1 MAFVN
6 ALRPLRL
13 FLGELCGQKLLFVRD
28 ENQKTLIAK
37 LAKERPQRTQRNST
51 QAQLRDSRP
60 ETMKAI
66 RVQHT
71 GGPEVM
77 ELAEVP
83 VPQAKPT
90 EAVVKVAVA
99 GVNSIDGYFR
109 DGKFRT
115 PLPFI
120 PGQEGVGVVTAVGA
134 NTKTVKVGDRVAWS
148 GTLGSY
154 AEFVAAE
161 EEHLVP
167 VPAAITDERAAA
179 SMMQG
184 LTAHYLVND
193 AHKLKAGETALVH
206 AAAGGVGL
214 LLVQL
219 AHAIGARVI
228 GTASSEEKAQLAR
241 EAGADEVV
249 VFTQQD
255 FESEVKR
262 LTGGKGV
269 EVVYD
274 GVGKATF
281 EKNLNVMRL
290 RGMLVLY
297 GMSSGPVPPVDPA
310 KLSEKGSLYM
320 ARTTL
325 AHFTATREELLARTS
340 DLFRMIADGK
350 LKVKIAK
357 TYPLAEAAQAHR
369 DMESRK
375 IAGKLLLVL

>member
-1 MAFVN
+1 
-6 ALRPLRL
+6 
-13 FLGELCGQKLLFVRD
+13 
-28 ENQKTLIAK
+28 
-37 LAKERPQRTQRNST
+37 
-51 QAQLRDSRP
+51 
-60 ETMKAI
+60 
-66 RVQHT
+66 
-71 GGPEVM
+71 M
-77 ELAEVP
+77 ELVEIP
-83 VPQAKPT
+83 TPQPKAA
-90 EAVVKVAVA
+90 EAVVKVNIA
-99 GVNSIDGYFR
+99 GVNSIDGQFR
-109 DGKFRT
+109 DGRLRT

-120 PGQEGVGVVTAVGA
+120 PGQEGAGVVTAVGA
-134 NTKTVKVGDRVAWS
+134 QAKFVKVGDRVAWS

-154 AEFVAAE
+154 AQQVAVP

-167 VPAAITDERAAA
+167 VPASISDEQATAA
-179 SMMQG
+179 MVHG

-214 LLVQL
+214 LLVQM
-219 AHAIGARVI
+219 ARVIGARVI
-228 GTASSEEKAQLAR
+228 GTVSSEDKGKLAR
-241 EAGADEVV
+241 EAGADAVI
-249 VFTQQD
+249 VFTKQD
-255 FESEVKR
+255 FELEVKR

-269 EVVYD
+269 DVVYD

-340 DLFRMIADGK
+340 ALFAMIADGK
-350 LKVKIAK
+350 LKLRIAK
-357 TYPLAEAAQAHR
+357 KYPLAEAAQAHR
-369 DMESRK
+369 DMEARK
-375 IAGKLLLVL
+375 LAGKILLVP

>member
-1 MAFVN
+1 
-6 ALRPLRL
+6 
-13 FLGELCGQKLLFVRD
+13 
-28 ENQKTLIAK
+28 
-37 LAKERPQRTQRNST
+37 
-51 QAQLRDSRP
+51 
-60 ETMKAI
+60 MKAI

-77 ELAEVP
+77 ELAEVS
-83 VPQAKPT
+83 VPQPKPG
-90 EAVVKVAVA
+90 EAVVEVHVA
-99 GVNSIDGYFR
+99 GVNSIDAQFR
-109 DGKFRT
+109 DGRLRT

-120 PGQEGVGVVTAVGA
+120 PGQEGAGLVIAVGPNA
-134 NTKTVKVGDRVAWS
+134 KLLRVGDRVAWS

-154 AEFVAAE
+154 AEYVAAPE
-161 EEHLVP
+161 DHLVP
-167 VPAAITDERAAA
+167 VPASITDEQAAA
-179 SMMQG
+179 VMMHG

-214 LLVQL
+214 LLVQM

-228 GTASSEEKAQLAR
+228 GTASSEDKAKLAR

-249 VFTQQD
+249 VFTKQD
-255 FESEVKR
+255 FEAEVKR

-269 EVVYD
+269 DVVYD

-340 DLFRMIADGK
+340 ALFTMIAEGK
-350 LKVKIAK
+350 LKLRIAK
-357 TYPLAEAAQAHR
+357 TYPLAEAPQAHR
-369 DMESRK
+369 DMEARK
-375 IAGKLLLVL
+375 IAGKLLLIP

>member
-1 MAFVN
+1 
-6 ALRPLRL
+6 
-13 FLGELCGQKLLFVRD
+13 
-28 ENQKTLIAK
+28 
-37 LAKERPQRTQRNST
+37 
-51 QAQLRDSRP
+51 
-60 ETMKAI
+60 MKAI

-77 ELAEVP
+77 ELVEFP
-83 VPQAKPT
+83 VPQAKFG
-90 EAVVKVAVA
+90 EAVVKVSVA
-99 GVNSIDGYFR
+99 GLNSIDGHFR
-109 DGKFRT
+109 DGSLRT

-120 PGQEGVGVVTAVGA
+120 PGQEGSGVVSSTGSNVQ
-134 NTKTVKVGDRVAWS
+134 TVKVGDRVAWS
-148 GTLGSY
+148 GALGSY
-154 AEFVAAE
+154 AEYVAASADI
-161 EEHLVP
+161 LVP
-167 VPAAITDERAAA
+167 VPATVTDQQAAA
-179 SMMQG
+179 AMMHG

-214 LLVQL
+214 LLVQM
-219 AHAIGARVI
+219 ARMIGARVI
-228 GTASSEEKAQLAR
+228 GTASSQEKADLAR
-241 EAGADEVV
+241 SAGADEVI

-255 FESEVKR
+255 FDAEVKR

-269 EVVYD
+269 DVVYD

-325 AHFTATREELLARTS
+325 AHFTATREELLARS
-340 DLFRMIADGK
+340 GALFEMITNGK
-350 LKVKIAK
+350 LKLRIAK
-357 TYPLAEAAQAHR
+357 TYSLAEAAQAHR
-369 DMESRK
+369 DMEARK
-375 IAGKLLLVL
+375 IAGKLLLIP

>member
-1 MAFVN
+1 
-6 ALRPLRL
+6 
-13 FLGELCGQKLLFVRD
+13 
-28 ENQKTLIAK
+28 
-37 LAKERPQRTQRNST
+37 
-51 QAQLRDSRP
+51 
-60 ETMKAI
+60 MKAI

-77 ELAEVP
+77 ELADLP
-83 VPQAKPT
+83 VPQPKPA
-90 EAVVKVAVA
+90 EALVKVSAA
-99 GVNSIDGYFR
+99 GVNSIDVQFR
-109 DGKFRT
+109 DGRLRT
-115 PLPFI
+115 PVPFI
-120 PGQEGVGVVTAVGA
+120 PGQEGAGVVTAVGPQA
-134 NTKTVKVGDRVAWS
+134 KTVKVGDRVAWS

-154 AEFVAAE
+154 AEFVAAP

-167 VPAAITDERAAA
+167 VPASVTDEQAAA
-179 SMMQG
+179 VMMHG

-193 AHKLKAGETALVH
+193 AHKLKAGETALIH

-214 LLVQL
+214 LLVEF

-228 GTASSEEKAQLAR
+228 GTVSSDDKAALAR
-241 EAGADEVV
+241 EAGADEVI
-249 VFTQQD
+249 VFTRQD

-269 EVVYD
+269 DVVYD
-274 GVGKATF
+274 GVGKDTF

-325 AHFTATREELLARTS
+325 AHFTATRDELIARTS
-340 DLFRMIADGK
+340 ALFSMIAEGK
-350 LKVKIAK
+350 LKVRIAK
-357 TYPLAEAAQAHR
+357 KYPLAEAAQSHR
-369 DMESRK
+369 DLESRT
-375 IAGKLLLVL
+375 IAGKLLLIP

>member
-1 MAFVN
+1 MV
-6 ALRPLRL
+6 
-13 FLGELCGQKLLFVRD
+13 EK
-28 ENQKTLIAK
+28 
-37 LAKERPQRTQRNST
+37 
-51 QAQLRDSRP
+51 
-60 ETMKAI
+60 MKAI
-66 RVQHT
+66 RVQRT

-83 VPQAKPT
+83 TLQPKPT
-90 EAVVKVAVA
+90 EVVVKVSVA
-99 GVNSIDGYFR
+99 GVNSIDVQFR
-109 DGKFRT
+109 DGRLRM

-120 PGQEGVGVVTAVGA
+120 PGQEGAGAVSAVGTQA
-134 NTKTVKVGDRVAWS
+134 KLLKAGDRVAWS

-154 AEFVAAE
+154 AEYVAAA

-167 VPAAITDERAAA
+167 LPATITDEQAVAA
-179 SMMQG
+179 MMHG

-193 AHKLKAGETALVH
+193 AHKLKTGETALVH

-228 GTASSEEKAQLAR
+228 GTVSSEDKAKLAR
-241 EAGADEVV
+241 EAGADDVI
-249 VFTQQD
+249 VFTHQD
-255 FESEVKR
+255 FETEVKR
-262 LTGGKGV
+262 LTDGKGV

-281 EKNLNVMRL
+281 EKNLNVMKL

-325 AHFTATREELLARTS
+325 AHFTATRAELVARTG
-340 DLFRMIADGK
+340 DLFGMIADGRLK
-350 LKVKIAK
+350 LPIGKK
-357 TYPLAEAAQAHR
+357 YPLAEAAQAHR
-369 DMESRK
+369 DLEARTLP
-375 IAGKLLLVL
+375 GKLLLVP

>member
-1 MAFVN
+1 MTE
-6 ALRPLRL
+6 
-13 FLGELCGQKLLFVRD
+13 LGV
-28 ENQKTLIAK
+28 T
-37 LAKERPQRTQRNST
+37 
-51 QAQLRDSRP
+51 
-60 ETMKAI
+60 ETIMKAI
-66 RVQHT
+66 RVQHV

-83 VPQAKPT
+83 TPQAKAS
-90 EAVVKVAVA
+90 EAVVKVNVA
-99 GVNSIDGYFR
+99 GVNSIDGQFR
-109 DGKFRT
+109 DGRLRT

-120 PGQEGVGVVTAVGA
+120 PGQEGAGVVTAVGPQ
-134 NTKTVKVGDRVAWS
+134 VKALKIGDRVAWS

-154 AEFVAAE
+154 AEYVAAPVQ
-161 EEHLVP
+161 HLVP
-167 VPAAITDERAAA
+167 VPPAISDDQATAA
-179 SMMQG
+179 MMHG

-214 LLVQL
+214 LVVQM

-228 GTASSEEKAQLAR
+228 GTASSDEKAQLAR
-241 EAGADEVV
+241 EAGADEVI
-249 VFTQQD
+249 VFTRQD
-255 FESEVKR
+255 FETEVKR
-262 LTGGKGV
+262 LTKGKGV

-290 RGMLVLY
+290 RGMLVVY
-297 GMSSGPVPPVDPA
+297 GMSSGAVPPVDPA

-340 DLFRMIADGK
+340 ALFNMIADGS
-350 LKVKIAK
+350 LKVRIAK
-357 TYPLAEAAQAHR
+357 KYPLAEAAHAHR
-369 DMESRK
+369 EMEARTL
-375 IAGKLLLVL
+375 AGKLLLVP

>member
-1 MAFVN
+1 
-6 ALRPLRL
+6 
-13 FLGELCGQKLLFVRD
+13 
-28 ENQKTLIAK
+28 
-37 LAKERPQRTQRNST
+37 
-51 QAQLRDSRP
+51 
-60 ETMKAI
+60 MKAI
-66 RVQHT
+66 RVQHI

-83 VPQAKPT
+83 IPQPKPNG
-90 EAVVKVAVA
+90 AVVKVSAA
-99 GVNSIDGYFR
+99 GVNSIDVDFR
-109 DGKFRT
+109 DGRMRM
-115 PLPFI
+115 PVPFI
-120 PGQEGVGVVTAVGA
+120 AGQEGAGVVTAVGPQ
-134 NTKTVKVGDRVAWS
+134 TKIVKVGDRVAWS

-154 AEFVAAE
+154 AEYVAAE
-161 EEHLVP
+161 AEHLVP
-167 VPAAITDERAAA
+167 VPAGVTDEQAAA
-179 SMMQG
+179 VMMQG

-214 LLVQL
+214 LIVQM

-228 GTASSEEKAQLAR
+228 GTVSSDEKVRLAR
-241 EAGADEVV
+241 EAGADEVI
-249 VFTQQD
+249 VFTRQD

-262 LTGGKGV
+262 LTDRKGV

-290 RGMLVLY
+290 RGILVLY

-340 DLFRMIADGK
+340 ALFSMIAEGK
-350 LKVKIAK
+350 LKVSIAK
-357 TYPLAEAAQAHR
+357 TYPLEEAVQAHR
-369 DMESRK
+369 DIEARTL
-375 IAGKLLLVL
+375 AGKLLLVP

>member
-1 MAFVN
+1 
-6 ALRPLRL
+6 
-13 FLGELCGQKLLFVRD
+13 
-28 ENQKTLIAK
+28 
-37 LAKERPQRTQRNST
+37 
-51 QAQLRDSRP
+51 
-60 ETMKAI
+60 
-66 RVQHT
+66 
-71 GGPEVM
+71 M

-83 VPQAKPT
+83 IPQPKPNG
-90 EAVVKVAVA
+90 AVVKVSAA
-99 GVNSIDGYFR
+99 GVNSIDVDFR
-109 DGKFRT
+109 DGRMRM

-120 PGQEGVGVVTAVGA
+120 AGQEGAGVVTAVGPQ
-134 NTKTVKVGDRVAWS
+134 TKIVKVGDRVAWS

-154 AEFVAAE
+154 AEYVAAE
-161 EEHLVP
+161 AEHLVP
-167 VPAAITDERAAA
+167 VPAGVTDEQAAA
-179 SMMQG
+179 VMMQG

-214 LLVQL
+214 LIVQM

-228 GTASSEEKAQLAR
+228 GTVSSDEKVRLAR
-241 EAGADEVV
+241 EAGADEVI
-249 VFTQQD
+249 VFTRQD

-262 LTGGKGV
+262 LTDGKGV

-290 RGMLVLY
+290 RGILVLY

-340 DLFRMIADGK
+340 ALFSMIAEGK
-350 LKVKIAK
+350 LKVSIAK
-357 TYPLAEAAQAHR
+357 TYPLEEAVQAHR
-369 DMESRK
+369 DLEARSM
-375 IAGKLLLVL
+375 AGKLLLIP

>member
-1 MAFVN
+1 VMGLVEI
-6 ALRPLRL
+6 PL
-13 FLGELCGQKLLFVRD
+13 
-28 ENQKTLIAK
+28 
-37 LAKERPQRTQRNST
+37 
-51 QAQLRDSRP
+51 
-60 ETMKAI
+60 
-66 RVQHT
+66 
-71 GGPEVM
+71 
-77 ELAEVP
+77 
-83 VPQAKPT
+83 PQANPS
-90 EAVVKVAVA
+90 EALVKVSVA
-99 GVNSIDGYFR
+99 GVNSIDGHFR
-109 DGKFRT
+109 DGRLRM

-120 PGQEGVGVVTAVGA
+120 PGQEGAGVVTAVGPQV
-134 NTKTVKVGDRVAWS
+134 KTLKVGDRVAWS
-148 GTLGSY
+148 GTSKSY
-154 AEFVAAE
+154 AEYVAVA

-167 VPAAITDERAAA
+167 VPDSVSDEQAAA
-179 SMMQG
+179 GMIQG

-193 AHKLKAGETALVH
+193 TYKLKPGDTALVH

-219 AHAIGARVI
+219 LHAVGARVI
-228 GTASSEEKAQLAR
+228 GTVSSEEKAVLAR

-249 VFTQQD
+249 VFTRQD

-281 EKNLNVMRL
+281 DKNLNVMRL

-340 DLFRMIADGK
+340 DLFRMIAEGK
-350 LKVKIAK
+350 LKVRIAK
-357 TYPLAEAAQAHR
+357 TYALAEAAQAHG
-369 DMESRK
+369 DMEARK
-375 IAGKLLLVL
+375 MAGKLLLIP

>member
-1 MAFVN
+1 
-6 ALRPLRL
+6 
-13 FLGELCGQKLLFVRD
+13 
-28 ENQKTLIAK
+28 
-37 LAKERPQRTQRNST
+37 
-51 QAQLRDSRP
+51 
-60 ETMKAI
+60 MKAI

-77 ELAEVP
+77 ELVEIP
-83 VPQAKPT
+83 VPQPKAA
-90 EAVVKVAVA
+90 EAVVQVRVA
-99 GVNSIDGYFR
+99 GVNSIDAQFR
-109 DGKFRT
+109 DGHLRT

-120 PGQEGVGVVTAVGA
+120 PGQEGAGIVTAVGPQA
-134 NTKTVKVGDRVAWS
+134 KVVKVGDRVAWS

-154 AEFVAAE
+154 AEYVAAL

-167 VPAAITDERAAA
+167 IPSPVTDEQAAA
-179 SMMQG
+179 AMMHG

-193 AHKLKAGETALVH
+193 AHKLRAGETALVH

-214 LLVQL
+214 LVVQM
-219 AHAIGARVI
+219 ARAIGARVI
-228 GTASSEEKAQLAR
+228 GTVSSDEKGKLAR
-241 EAGADEVV
+241 EAGADEVI
-249 VFTQQD
+249 VFTRQD

-262 LTGGKGV
+262 LTGGRGV
-269 EVVYD
+269 DVVYD
-274 GVGKATF
+274 GVGKDTF

-340 DLFRMIADGK
+340 SLFGMIAEGK
-350 LKVKIAK
+350 LKVLIGKK
-357 TYPLAEAAQAHR
+357 YPLAEAQQAHR
-369 DMESRK
+369 DLESRK
-375 IAGKLLLVL
+375 LAGKLLLMP